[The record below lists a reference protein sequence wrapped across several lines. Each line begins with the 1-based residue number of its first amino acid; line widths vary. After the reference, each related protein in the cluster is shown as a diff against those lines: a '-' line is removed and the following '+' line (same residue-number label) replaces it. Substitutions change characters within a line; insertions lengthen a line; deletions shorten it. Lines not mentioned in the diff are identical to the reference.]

1 MVRESIW
8 KEEKDVMFVERILPV
23 ARERFVTIRD
33 NALLMEAAKLLGD
46 RQTNLVVVCDDGGAM
61 VGVVT
66 KTDVVRRISSCH
78 GSGCATPVA
87 TVMTR
92 DVTSCRPDNL
102 LHNIWSTM
110 KERSLL
116 HIPVVD
122 QDLKPLGVI
131 NARDALLALLGDAEH
146 DESLLR
152 DYVMGVGYR

>member
-1 MVRESIW
+1 MVQESIW
-8 KEEKDVMFVERILPV
+8 KEKDVMFVEKILPV
-23 ARERFVTIRD
+23 ARERLITIRD

-46 RQTNLVVVCDDGGAM
+46 RQINLVVVCNDGGAM
-61 VGVVT
+61 VGVVS

-78 GSGCATPVA
+78 GSGCTTAVA

-92 DVTSCRPDNL
+92 DVTSCRPDDL
-102 LHNIWSTM
+102 LQGIWTIM

>member
-1 MVRESIW
+1 
-8 KEEKDVMFVERILPV
+8 MFVERMLPV
-23 ARERFVTIRD
+23 ARERLVTIGES
-33 NALLMEAAKLLGD
+33 ALLMEAAKLLGD

-66 KTDVVRRISSCH
+66 KTDVVRRIGFCH
-78 GSGCATPVA
+78 GAACTTALA

-92 DVTSCRPDNL
+92 DVVSCRPADL
-102 LHNIWSTM
+102 LQGIWTIM

-122 QDLKPLGVI
+122 QDVKPLGVI

-146 DESLLR
+146 DESLMR
-152 DYVMGVGYR
+152 DYVMSVGYR